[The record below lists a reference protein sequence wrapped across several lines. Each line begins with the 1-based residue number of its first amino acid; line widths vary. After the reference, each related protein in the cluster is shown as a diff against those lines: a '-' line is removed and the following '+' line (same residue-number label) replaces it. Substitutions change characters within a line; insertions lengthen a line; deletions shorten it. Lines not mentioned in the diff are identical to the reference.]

1 MSTPPPPAPREE
13 SGGNVLQQRMGP
25 FATWVWLLIGTV
37 LVLGYAYFRSRKSSA
52 QPAQAAAGQAV
63 PSQQVPDIIIQNQE
77 GPDQDATPPPQGSVP
92 PTSPPPSGGGGGTKP
107 PVKPPTKPPT
117 GPPSGKPPTGGGTKK
132 PPKFKIVTVARWTE
146 DNAPW
151 NSTLWGI
158 AQHEGVKGGWQE
170 LAKLN
175 GIKNPRQIT
184 AGQKIRVPA

>member
-1 MSTPPPPAPREE
+1 MSTPAAPPAPREGG
-13 SGGNVLQQRMGP
+13 GGNVLQQRMGP

-37 LVLGYAYFRSRKSSA
+37 AVLGYAYFRSRKTA
-52 QPAQAAAGQAV
+52 AATTQATAGQAV

-77 GPDQDATPPPQGSVP
+77 EPGEEATPPPPGSVP
-92 PTSPPPSGGGGGTKP
+92 PTPPPPTGGGGGTKP

-117 GPPSGKPPTGGGTKK
+117 KPPRY
-132 PPKFKIVTVARWTE
+132 KIITVARWTE
-146 DNAPW
+146 DHTPW

-175 GIKNPRQIT
+175 GIKNPRLIR